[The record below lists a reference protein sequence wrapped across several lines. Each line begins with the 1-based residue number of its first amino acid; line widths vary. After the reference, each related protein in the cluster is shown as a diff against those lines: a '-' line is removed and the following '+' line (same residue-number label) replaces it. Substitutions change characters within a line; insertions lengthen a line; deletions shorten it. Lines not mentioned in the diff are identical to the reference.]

1 MTTTPSTPRRIAV
14 DIEVRYIET
23 DQMGRVHHASYV
35 AWMEVARTRLCQET
49 GYSYAQIEAMGY
61 YLMVAG
67 LELRYVG
74 AALYGD
80 TVRVECWVKE
90 LGSRTLR
97 FGYEIFR
104 AGERITLGET
114 YHVWVERATGRP
126 CSIPRVLRGP
136 FAELAALTDAAT

>member
-1 MTTTPSTPRRIAV
+1 
-14 DIEVRYIET
+14 
-23 DQMGRVHHASYV
+23 MGRVHHASYV
-35 AWMEVARTRLCQET
+35 AWMEVARTRLCAAS
-49 GYSYAQIEAMGY
+49 GHSYAEIEAAGF

-104 AGERITLGET
+104 GDRKLTSGST
-114 YHVWVERATGRP
+114 YHVWVERASGKP
-126 CSIPRVLRGP
+126 CSMPAMLREP
-136 FAELAALTDAAT
+136 FSRLAGES